1 MRVMIVKRKN
11 LFLSI
16 ILLVTLSLVF
26 GGCTVTE
33 KRTGAGAG
41 IGAGVGAAAGAIIG
55 ALTGSPE
62 LGAAIGA
69 VAGGIGGAII
79 GSQMGEAKEDD
90 TEKMKKLSGLI
101 MNAEKLNENMAF
113 IGVSPET
120 KNAIMVDVGTVL
132 KNAPDAMFTVNMHG
146 QVIRQ
151 S

>member
-1 MRVMIVKRKN
+1 MRKKV
-11 LFLSI
+11 
-16 ILLVTLSLVF
+16 LSLVLVLGLSSLIF
-26 GGCTVTE
+26 SGCTVTE

-41 IGAGVGAAAGAIIG
+41 IGAGAGAAVGAIIG
-55 ALTGSPE
+55 AFLGDPS

-69 VAGGIGGAII
+69 GAGAIGGAII
-79 GSQMGEAKEDD
+79 GSQMGGDVKEDD

-101 MNAEKLNENMAF
+101 MSADKLNENLAF

-120 KNAIMVDVGTVL
+120 KNAVMVDVNTVL
-132 KNAPDAMFTVNMHG
+132 KTAPDAMFTINMHG